1 LWLPRRRRR
10 RRRRAITTIREERIM
25 ADGQE
30 QTAVEEVVNAER
42 KAEKAVENHLPE
54 EDKGKEIAHV
64 SKDDVKG
71 SEMDI
76 DDDKEKLEV
85 AKEEQEQQEND
96 KAQEEQEKVEEDVVE
111 EEKAKEEEAE
121 AEEVEQFD
129 EEEEEEEVV
138 EEEGKK
144 EKETKTTTKKTA
156 GRPKKGRAKSEELST
171 PRGRGEKRQRQKK
184 EIFPFFTDRP
194 TRERKSIERFIASV
208 EKETSKDIE
217 IKQVLQPAGFSFL
230 FFSQRVLF
238 FPAAAEH
245 ISSTLSFPSFFLSFF
260 IFTQFSS
267 RKRQTDRQSDK
278 VSKEFITLARD
289 AELFVF
295 CMLSFPFLSRPHS
308 NLLCRSRPRFS
319 FFPECSVFYTRN
331 PPPALLA

>member
-1 LWLPRRRRR
+1 
-10 RRRRAITTIREERIM
+10 M
-25 ADGQE
+25 ADEQE

-42 KAEKAVENHLPE
+42 KVGKAVENHQPE
-54 EDKGKEIAHV
+54 VDKGKEIAHI

-96 KAQEEQEKVEEDVVE
+96 KAEEEQEKVEEDVVE

-121 AEEVEQFD
+121 AEEVEQV
-129 EEEEEEEVV
+129 EEEEEEVV
-138 EEEGKK
+138 AEEGKK
-144 EKETKTTTKKTA
+144 EKETKTTTKKSA

-208 EKETSKDIE
+208 EKETNKDIE

-238 FPAAAEH
+238 LPAAAEH
-245 ISSTLSFPSFFLSFF
+245 ISSTLSFPSFFLS
-260 IFTQFSS
+260 SS
-267 RKRQTDRQSDK
+267 SLSFLPARDRQTDNR
-278 VSKEFITLARD
+278 TR
-289 AELFVF
+289 
-295 CMLSFPFLSRPHS
+295 FPKTS
-308 NLLCRSRPRFS
+308 
-319 FFPECSVFYTRN
+319 
-331 PPPALLA
+331 

>member
-1 LWLPRRRRR
+1 LWLPRRRRRR

-25 ADGQE
+25 ADEQE
-30 QTAVEEVVNAER
+30 QTAVEEVVNAHR
-42 KAEKAVENHLPE
+42 KVEKAVENHQPE

-121 AEEVEQFD
+121 AEEVEQV
-129 EEEEEEEVV
+129 EEEEEEVV

-144 EKETKTTTKKTA
+144 EKETTTTTKKTA

-208 EKETSKDIE
+208 EKETNKDIE
-217 IKQVLQPAGFSFL
+217 IKQVLQPAGLSFI
-230 FFSQRVLF
+230 FFFQRVLF

-245 ISSTLSFPSFFLSFF
+245 ISSTSSFPSFFLS
-260 IFTQFSS
+260 SS
-267 RKRQTDRQSDK
+267 SLSFLPARDRQTDNR
-278 VSKEFITLARD
+278 TR
-289 AELFVF
+289 
-295 CMLSFPFLSRPHS
+295 FPKSS
-308 NLLCRSRPRFS
+308 
-319 FFPECSVFYTRN
+319 
-331 PPPALLA
+331 

>member
-1 LWLPRRRRR
+1 
-10 RRRRAITTIREERIM
+10 M

-42 KAEKAVENHLPE
+42 KVGKAVENHQPE
-54 EDKGKEIAHV
+54 VDKGKEIAHV

-76 DDDKEKLEV
+76 DDAKEKLEV

-96 KAQEEQEKVEEDVVE
+96 KAEEEQEKVEEDVVE

-121 AEEVEQFD
+121 EEAVAEEVEQVE

-138 EEEGKK
+138 AEEGKK
-144 EKETKTTTKKTA
+144 EKETKTTTKKSA

-208 EKETSKDIE
+208 EKETNKDIE

-245 ISSTLSFPSFFLSFF
+245 ISSTLSFPSFFLS
-260 IFTQFSS
+260 SS
-267 RKRQTDRQSDK
+267 SLSFLPARDRQTDNR
-278 VSKEFITLARD
+278 TR
-289 AELFVF
+289 
-295 CMLSFPFLSRPHS
+295 FPKTS
-308 NLLCRSRPRFS
+308 
-319 FFPECSVFYTRN
+319 
-331 PPPALLA
+331 

>member
-1 LWLPRRRRR
+1 LWLPRRRRRR

-25 ADGQE
+25 ADEQE
-30 QTAVEEVVNAER
+30 LTAVEEVVNAER
-42 KAEKAVENHLPE
+42 KVEKAVENHQPE

-96 KAQEEQEKVEEDVVE
+96 KAREEQEKVEEDVVE

-121 AEEVEQFD
+121 AEEVEQVE

-138 EEEGKK
+138 VEEKGKK
-144 EKETKTTTKKTA
+144 EKETTTTRKKAA

-208 EKETSKDIE
+208 EKETNKDIE

-245 ISSTLSFPSFFLSFF
+245 IYSSLSFPSFFLS
-260 IFTQFSS
+260 SS
-267 RKRQTDRQSDK
+267 SPSFLPARDRQTDNR
-278 VSKEFITLARD
+278 TR
-289 AELFVF
+289 
-295 CMLSFPFLSRPHS
+295 
-308 NLLCRSRPRFS
+308 LLKSS
-319 FFPECSVFYTRN
+319 
-331 PPPALLA
+331 

>member
-1 LWLPRRRRR
+1 
-10 RRRRAITTIREERIM
+10 M
-25 ADGQE
+25 ADEQE
-30 QTAVEEVVNAER
+30 LTAVEEVVNAER
-42 KAEKAVENHLPE
+42 KVEKAVENHQPE

-111 EEKAKEEEAE
+111 EEKAKEEEVE
-121 AEEVEQFD
+121 AEEVEQVD
-129 EEEEEEEVV
+129 EEEEEEVV

-238 FPAAAEH
+238 FPAATDH
-245 ISSTLSFPSFFLSFF
+245 ISSTLSFPSFFLS
-260 IFTQFSS
+260 SS
-267 RKRQTDRQSDK
+267 SLSFLPARDRQTGNR
-278 VSKEFITLARD
+278 
-289 AELFVF
+289 
-295 CMLSFPFLSRPHS
+295 
-308 NLLCRSRPRFS
+308 
-319 FFPECSVFYTRN
+319 TRY
-331 PPPALLA
+331 PKSS

>member
-1 LWLPRRRRR
+1 LWLPRRRR

-25 ADGQE
+25 ADEQE

-42 KAEKAVENHLPE
+42 KVEKTVENHQPE

-85 AKEEQEQQEND
+85 AEEEQGHQEND
-96 KAQEEQEKVEEDVVE
+96 KGQEDQEKVEEEVVE
-111 EEKAKEEEAE
+111 EEKAKEEAE
-121 AEEVEQFD
+121 AEEVEQV
-129 EEEEEEEVV
+129 EEEEEEVV
-138 EEEGKK
+138 VAEEGKK

-208 EKETSKDIE
+208 EKETNKDIE
-217 IKQVLQPAGFSFL
+217 IKQVLLPAGFSFL
-230 FFSQRVLF
+230 FFSQRVF
-238 FPAAAEH
+238 V
-245 ISSTLSFPSFFLSFF
+245 
-260 IFTQFSS
+260 FSS
-267 RKRQTDRQSDK
+267 S
-278 VSKEFITLARD
+278 S
-289 AELFVF
+289 
-295 CMLSFPFLSRPHS
+295 
-308 NLLCRSRPRFS
+308 
-319 FFPECSVFYTRN
+319 
-331 PPPALLA
+331 

>member
-25 ADGQE
+25 ADEQE
-30 QTAVEEVVNAER
+30 LTAVEEVVNAER
-42 KAEKAVENHLPE
+42 KVEKAVENHQPE

-76 DDDKEKLEV
+76 DNDEEKLEV
-85 AKEEQEQQEND
+85 AKEEQKQQEND
-96 KAQEEQEKVEEDVVE
+96 KAQKEEEKMEEDVVE
-111 EEKAKEEEAE
+111 EEKEKE
-121 AEEVEQFD
+121 EEVEQGEAEQED
-129 EEEEEEEVV
+129 VEQVEEEEEEMVA
-138 EEEGKK
+138 EEGKK
-144 EKETKTTTKKTA
+144 EKETKATTKKTA

-208 EKETSKDIE
+208 EKETNKDIE

-230 FFSQRVLF
+230 FFSQRVFF

-245 ISSTLSFPSFFLSFF
+245 ISSTLSFPSFFLSSPSLSFLPA
-260 IFTQFSS
+260 
-267 RKRQTDRQSDK
+267 RDRQTDNR
-278 VSKEFITLARD
+278 TR
-289 AELFVF
+289 
-295 CMLSFPFLSRPHS
+295 FPKSS
-308 NLLCRSRPRFS
+308 
-319 FFPECSVFYTRN
+319 
-331 PPPALLA
+331 